1 VTTVLLVRH
10 GLTAQTG
17 PILSGATP
25 GLHLDERGQKQA
37 ALVAER
43 LGAVSL
49 AAVISSPLERC
60 RETAAPIAS
69 THGLEVEV
77 DDRLGETGYGD
88 WTGRELK
95 SLRRDPLWKL
105 LMTTPSAVTFP
116 NGEAFP
122 DVQARAV
129 RAVRDWNARLGP
141 DATYAI
147 CTHADVIATIAI
159 DALGAHFDQIHRVAF
174 APASVSVIRYQP
186 APMVVRLN
194 DDGTSI
200 AELLAPP
207 QRRRRAAQSGR
218 GAETR

>member
-25 GLHLDERGQKQA
+25 GLHLDERGQEQA
-37 ALVAER
+37 AVLAQR
-43 LGAVSL
+43 LAPVRL
-49 AAVISSPLERC
+49 AAVVSSPLERC
-60 RETAAPIAS
+60 RETASAIAGA
-69 THGLEVEV
+69 HGLEVHLDE
-77 DDRLGETGYGD
+77 RFGETGYGD

-95 SLRRDPLWKL
+95 TLRRDPLWKL
-105 LMTTPSAVTFP
+105 LMATPSAVTFP

-141 DATYAI
+141 DATYVA

-159 DALGAHFDQIHRVAF
+159 DALGAHFDQIHRVGF
-174 APASVSVIRYQP
+174 SPASVSIIRYRP
-186 APMVVRLN
+186 SPVVVRLN
-194 DDGTSI
+194 DDGSSI
-200 AELLAPP
+200 ADLLAPP
-207 QRRRRAAQSGR
+207 QRRRRTPQR
-218 GAETR
+218 GQQPETR

>member
-37 ALVAER
+37 ALLAARLGPVP
-43 LGAVSL
+43 LGAV
-49 AAVISSPLERC
+49 VSSPLERC
-60 RETAAPIAS
+60 RETAAAIAGAR
-69 THGLEVEV
+69 GLEVQI
-77 DDRLGETGYGD
+77 DDRLDETGYGD

-95 SLRRDPLWKL
+95 TLRRDPLWNL

-116 NGEAFP
+116 NGEAFR

-129 RAVRDWNARLGP
+129 RAVRDWNSRLGP
-141 DATYAI
+141 DAVYAV

-174 APASVSVIRYQP
+174 APASVSVIRYRP
-186 APMVVRLN
+186 SPVVVRLN
-194 DDGTSI
+194 DDGSSI
-200 AELLAPP
+200 ADLLAPP

-218 GAETR
+218 QAETR

>member
-25 GLHLDERGQKQA
+25 GLHLDERGQRQA
-37 ALVAER
+37 ATLTER
-43 LGAVSL
+43 LAPVRL

-60 RETAAPIAS
+60 RETAAPIAAAR
-69 THGLEVEV
+69 GLELQV
-77 DDRLGETGYGD
+77 DERLSETGYGD

-95 SLRRDPLWKL
+95 TLRRDPLWKL
-105 LMTTPSAVTFP
+105 LMANPSAVTFP

-159 DALGAHFDQIHRVAF
+159 DALGAHFDQIHRLAI
-174 APASVSVIRYQP
+174 APASVSVVRYGP
-186 APMVVRLN
+186 APVVVRLN
-194 DDGTSI
+194 DDGSSI

-207 QRRRRAAQSGR
+207 QPRRPRRGR
-218 GAETR
+218 GPDTQTR